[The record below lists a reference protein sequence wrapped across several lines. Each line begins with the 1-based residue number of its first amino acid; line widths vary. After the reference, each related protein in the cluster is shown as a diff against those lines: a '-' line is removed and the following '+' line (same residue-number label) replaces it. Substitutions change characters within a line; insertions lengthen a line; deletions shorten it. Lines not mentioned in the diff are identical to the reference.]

1 LPATKLI
8 GARSIGRKKDPHSQK
23 SGQDRALLQRAC
35 REWHERGRLRYL
47 SIYRANVQPYAR
59 QGGQINIDA
68 LKQQSANWL

>member
-35 REWHERGRLRYL
+35 RAWHERGRLRYL